1 MQTASAR
8 SRPCGLNSTIYG
20 QKGFKFP
27 FFVNTFSL
35 QKNISNMK
43 TWVKN
48 TLQFCWLAACAFGS
62 SNALLAQKTT
72 VKQPQ
77 WQKLYIVPDKR
88 HITRGDGKPFFWLG
102 DTAWELFHR
111 LNREEADYY
120 LKNRADK
127 GFTVIQ
133 AVILAELGG
142 LTQPNQYGQLPLIE
156 NDPTK
161 PNEAYFQHV
170 DYVVNKAASLGL
182 TVGLLPTWG
191 DKFNKKWGQDPEIFT
206 VANARIYG
214 EYVGKRYKGKP
225 IIWILGGDR
234 NPETDTQAAIVQAM
248 AEGVK
253 AGCANTQLMTYHPTG
268 QGNSAAFFHKDAWL
282 NINMAQSGHGARDGK
297 NYIYQRQNY
306 ALFPVKPTLDGEPR
320 YEDLPIGLQNTNND
334 YFTAH
339 DVRQAAWWAVLSGAC
354 GHTYGNNNVWQFF
367 DPSRN
372 PAIINAR
379 THWRRALDYPGAFE
393 MGFMRQL
400 FEAHPW
406 PKLIP
411 NQGIIANE
419 NPQDGGYQMSAV
431 ADDSTFAVAYSP
443 KGKPLKMNLSFLA
456 SKTNQLVAYWYNP
469 RDGVSTKIGDF
480 KPEGTV
486 EFKPQTTS
494 ATTDWT
500 LVIDDA
506 SQPWAGFGLKK
517 VAKN

>member
-1 MQTASAR
+1 VPSKINP
-8 SRPCGLNSTIYG
+8 RPCGLN
-20 QKGFKFP
+20 
-27 FFVNTFSL
+27 N
-35 QKNISNMK
+35 
-43 TWVKN
+43 N
-48 TLQFCWLAACAFGS
+48 TLMKKWANRALQFGWLVACTFGGS
-62 SNALLAQKTT
+62 GALMAQKPAA
-72 VKQPQ
+72 KQPQ

-127 GFTVIQ
+127 GFTVVQ
-133 AVILAELGG
+133 AVILAELDG
-142 LTQPNQYGQLPLIE
+142 LTQPNQYGQLPLTG

-182 TVGLLPTWG
+182 VVGLLPTWG
-191 DKFNKKWGQDPEIFT
+191 DKFNKKWGQGPEVFT
-206 VANARIYG
+206 PANARSYG

-234 NPETDTQAAIVQAM
+234 NPETETHAAIIQAM
-248 AEGVK
+248 AEGIKV
-253 AGCANTQLMTYHPTG
+253 GNGNTQLMSYHPTG
-268 QGNSAAFFHKDAWL
+268 QSNSAAFFHKDAWL
-282 NINMAQSGHGARDGK
+282 NINMAQSGHGAKDGK

-320 YEDLPIGLQNTNND
+320 YEDLPVGLSNTNND

-367 DPSRN
+367 DGNRPPLVS
-372 PAIINAR
+372 AR
-379 THWRRALDYPGAFE
+379 THWRRALDYPGAYE
-393 MGFMRQL
+393 MGFMRKL

-406 PKLIP
+406 PKLVP
-411 NQGIIANE
+411 SQGIIANE
-419 NPQDGGYQMSAV
+419 NPQDGSYQMASV
-431 ADDSTFAVAYSP
+431 ADDSTFAVVYSP
-443 KGKPLKMNLSFLA
+443 KGKPLKINLAYLA

-480 KPEGTV
+480 RPEGTV
-486 EFKPQTTS
+486 EFKPYAAS

-506 SQPWAGFGLKK
+506 GQPWAGFGLKK
-517 VAKN
+517 